1 MVILNSNIIRTGIT
15 LKKRFIF
22 DENYIKKYA
31 KKDKLK
37 WLIIGL
43 SALVLIIIIIVVIL
57 MTRNNETTPT
67 PNPVVPNYELKDELT
82 IESGSLLPEVTD
94 YFNVLENIDRNEIK
108 IIYPDEFELTYDT
121 TLCTDEEL
129 EEIYSTETPD
139 FESYSCV
146 QNYLITPATYGVTI
160 ELQGEEHTVTLNV
173 VDSTAPYLETKNVE
187 IYEGDTYELMD
198 FIEGCSDIS
207 NTCDLSYYT
216 KDTDEDGNAIDYSKI
231 TSVGEHVIRIVAT
244 DRYDNTSEPVNATLT
259 ILEVEGELFTVT
271 FNSNGGS
278 EVRAKRVGENGM
290 VMRPTDPTKEGY
302 TFVGWY
308 LNNEEFDFNTKITS
322 DLTLTAK
329 WEEITENEGQGE
341 GETTNPPGPINISS
355 ISLNYQKIY
364 LSIDETKTVT
374 ARIYPA
380 NATNKNVTWT
390 SSNTKIATVSN
401 GNITGVGTG
410 TATITAT
417 AGGKSASV
425 TVEVTNS
432 GSGTTCKYGNTTY
445 NTNYVLSLDL
455 TQNNCAIAPNS
466 GSIEIN
472 NIIMKDYS
480 RLMDDLNALGLKVEA
495 DNFSHNSDEQKIR
508 NTSGTGLVGYQIT
521 ISIGIVDPANPYMVM
536 EAKYIIKSDG
546 SRQFIS
552 NKVCNQ
558 NGTCLNS

>member
-121 TLCTDEEL
+121 TLCTNEEL

-146 QNYLITPATYGVTI
+146 QNYLITPATYGITI

-173 VDSTAPYLETKNVE
+173 VDTEAPYLETKNVE